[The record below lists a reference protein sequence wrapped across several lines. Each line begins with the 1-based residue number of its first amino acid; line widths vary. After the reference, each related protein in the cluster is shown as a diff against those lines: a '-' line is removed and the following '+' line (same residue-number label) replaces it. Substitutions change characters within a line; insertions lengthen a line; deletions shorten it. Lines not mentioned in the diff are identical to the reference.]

1 MLFAAPAHAARAPY
15 LTRAISDGGAFSTAG
30 SARLMD
36 VSLQRGARA
45 GAQVARLPLNWALVQ
60 ARRTPV
66 DPTDPADPA
75 YDFAETDALVRAAVR
90 HGLTP
95 LLRVGGAPA
104 AHEAQPRWRFAAHG
118 TWAPD
123 PAAYGRFAVAVA
135 RRYSGRF
142 DGLPRVRLYQAWN
155 EPNLARFLQP
165 QWIGVD
171 GEWVAY
177 SAPHYRRLLNAFY
190 DGVKGVDRRNVV
202 ATAGTAPNGD
212 PDGRG
217 RMKPLRFWRSFLC
230 LDAPCADPP
239 RFDVLAHHPLTV
251 TNPDIP
257 ARDPGNVGVADFHAL
272 KALLPAGQRCGSPR
286 SIGIRAPR
294 ARPPSSCSAGC
305 RTRCIACG
313 AKAWTW
319 SRGSSCA
326 TRRAGRSTRRAC
338 TRSIARPAGPAPRPT
353 QGRRHPGLPLPV
365 HRHPH
370 RPRPRAT
377 VGAHPARRAHPRG
390 RAAPARRAVGD
401 RQAPHRQPARD
412 GPRRDHPARTG
423 PPTPCHRSARRKRDL
438 GRAYGLVVLSV
449 NVSVLLYV
457 PVRSGSLAPMA
468 CLKPIGTTSLDTG
481 ARTSSASAARR

>member
-1 MLFAAPAHAARAPY
+1 MLFAAPAHAARAPF

-45 GAQVARLPLNWALVQ
+45 SAQVARLPLNWALVQ

-66 DPTDPADPA
+66 DPTNPADPA

-104 AHEAQPRWRFAAHG
+104 AHEAQPRWRFAAYG

-123 PAAYGRFAVAVA
+123 PAAYGRFAIAVA
-135 RRYSGRF
+135 RRYSGHF
-142 DGLPRVRLYQAWN
+142 HDLPRVLLYQAWN

-165 QWIGVD
+165 QWIGID

-239 RFDVLAHHPLTV
+239 RFDVLAHHPLSV

-257 ARDPGNVGVADFHAL
+257 ARDPGNVGIADFHAL
-272 KALLPAGQRCGSPR
+272 KALLPAGKRLWVTEINWDSGTKGATAEQLQRWVPDALYRLWSEGVDMVTWQFVRDPPSRPEHPGGLYAIDPAAPLDPLR
-286 SIGIRAPR
+286 DRPKRAAIQAFRFPFTGTRTDRAHLRLWALTPR
-294 ARPPSSCSAGC
+294 AE
-305 RTRCIACG
+305 RTRVAVQRR
-313 AKAWTW
+313 
-319 SRGSSCA
+319 RGGRWVTVRHLTA
-326 TRRAGRSTRRAC
+326 NRHGLVRAEIT
-338 TRSIARPAGPAPRPT
+338 
-353 QGRRHPGLPLPV
+353 L
-365 HRHPH
+365 
-370 RPRPRAT
+370 
-377 VGAHPARRAHPRG
+377 RG
-390 RAAPARRAVGD
+390 RARLRLATVRQGASGTWDAP
-401 RQAPHRQPARD
+401 
-412 GPRRDHPARTG
+412 TG
-423 PPTPCHRSARRKRDL
+423 
-438 GRAYGLVVLSV
+438 
-449 NVSVLLYV
+449 
-457 PVRSGSLAPMA
+457 
-468 CLKPIGTTSLDTG
+468 
-481 ARTSSASAARR
+481 